1 MRIIVAGSRDFT
13 DYNFLRDK
21 LGATECSVAP
31 LPSVNSSIDKF
42 FAEIPVNQA
51 QTCVFP

>member
-21 LGATECSVAP
+21 LDFLLSRTKQDVTIISGCARGVVDIEKQKRGD
-31 LPSVNSSIDKF
+31 NS
-42 FAEIPVNQA
+42 PR
-51 QTCVFP
+51 